1 MSRSCTSDITS
12 SAVSGEAVLVIG
24 GERYLLADRPVR
36 TLGAV
41 ATRRLL
47 VLLIALAGC
56 GSSQAATT
64 TRVVTDAPGP
74 CAPAGG
80 TLITADGTAEIY
92 QLDHSVYGCAGP
104 RGHGYR
110 LGVTQTCNNADRVG
124 PVTLSGAVAAYGVQR
139 CGVDTGTAQVVVR
152 RLTDGKVLHAFPAV
166 SRVPG
171 AESIAAVA
179 TVVVKRDGSTAWIG
193 DAHSIVRRGSSVT
206 EVRRFDT
213 HGQTLL
219 DHGPGIAV
227 GSLRLQGSR
236 LSWAHAGTLRSAS
249 LS

>member
-1 MSRSCTSDITS
+1 M
-12 SAVSGEAVLVIG
+12 AA
-24 GERYLLADRPVR
+24 
-36 TLGAV
+36 
-41 ATRRLL
+41 RRVL
-47 VLLIALAGC
+47 VLLVALAGC

-64 TRVVTDAPGP
+64 PRHVSDAPGP
-74 CAPAGG
+74 CAPAGD
-80 TLITADGTAEIY
+80 TLIAADGTAEIY
-92 QLDHSVYGCAGP
+92 QSNRTVYGCAG
-104 RGHGYR
+104 RGGHGYR
-110 LGVTQTCNNADRVG
+110 LGVTQTCINADRVG

-152 RLTDGKVLHAFPAV
+152 RLTDGKVLHASPAV

-171 AESIAAVA
+171 AESYATVA

-193 DAHSIVRRGSSVT
+193 GAHSIVRRGSSVT

-219 DHGPGIAV
+219 DHGAGIAV
-227 GSLRLQGSR
+227 GSLRLHGSR
-236 LSWAHAGTLRSAS
+236 LSWTHAHSSRSAN